1 MSNQIEHRHLRY
13 FLAVAEELHFRKAA
27 EKLFISQPGLS
38 RQIKQMEQDLGVTL
52 FERNN
57 RRVALTKTGDYLQK
71 ELQINL
77 KNLED
82 ILAHSKLIHHGKEGH
97 LTLGFVG
104 SAMLQIIP
112 AILKQFN
119 SKFPKVMFKL
129 EEMDNQKQIE
139 GLLSQ
144 EIDVGFVRLERVPRS
159 LEIHTVLKE
168 TFCLVLPKNHPVNK
182 RNFKNLS
189 QFKDSPFILF
199 DPEYSASYY
208 EKVMQIFDGCG
219 FAPIISHNTIH
230 ASSIYKLVENNL
242 GVSIVPKSLQF
253 GYDMN
258 VKFIELDAIPQRA
271 FLSIAWSKNNR
282 NPMLQNILRLINPP
296 IEPLLKNVR
305 AAKNIT

>member
-282 NPMLQNILRLINPP
+282 NPMLQNILQLINPP
-296 IEPLLKNVR
+296 IEPLLKNVH
-305 AAKNIT
+305 AAKI

>member
-1 MSNQIEHRHLRY
+1 MNNQIEHRHLRY

-305 AAKNIT
+305 AAKI

>member
-57 RRVALTKTGDYLQK
+57 RRVTLTKTGDYLQK

-282 NPMLQNILRLINPP
+282 NPMLQNILQLINPP

-305 AAKNIT
+305 AAKI

>member
-119 SKFPKVMFKL
+119 SKFPKIMFKL

-305 AAKNIT
+305 AAKI

>member
-1 MSNQIEHRHLRY
+1 MSNQIEYRHLRY

-38 RQIKQMEQDLGVTL
+38 RQIKQMENDLGVTL
-52 FERNN
+52 FERHN
-57 RRVALTKTGDYLQK
+57 RKVALTSTGKYLQK
-71 ELQINL
+71 ELQMNL

-82 ILAHSKLIHHGKEGH
+82 ILDHSKLIEQGKEGH
-97 LTLGFVG
+97 LKLGFVG

-112 AILKQFN
+112 TILKQFN
-119 SKFPKVMFKL
+119 SKFPKVMFNL

-144 EIDVGFVRLERVPRS
+144 DIDVGFVRLERVPRS

-182 RNFKNLS
+182 SNFKNLS

-199 DPEYSASYY
+199 DPQYSASYY

-253 GYDMN
+253 GYNMN

-271 FLSIAWSKNNR
+271 FLSVAWSKNNR
-282 NPMLQNILRLINPP
+282 NPMLKNILHLINS
-296 IEPLLKNVR
+296 
-305 AAKNIT
+305 

>member
-38 RQIKQMEQDLGVTL
+38 RQIKQMEQDLGITL

-282 NPMLQNILRLINPP
+282 NPMLQNILQLINPP

-305 AAKNIT
+305 AAKI

>member
-77 KNLED
+77 QNLED

-282 NPMLQNILRLINPP
+282 NPMLQNILQLINPP

-305 AAKNIT
+305 AAKI

>member
-199 DPEYSASYY
+199 DPEYSTSYY

-282 NPMLQNILRLINPP
+282 NPMLQNILQLINPP
-296 IEPLLKNVR
+296 IEPLLKNMR
-305 AAKNIT
+305 AAKI

>member
-168 TFCLVLPKNHPVNK
+168 TFCLVLPKNHLVNK

-282 NPMLQNILRLINPP
+282 NPMLQNILQLINPP

-305 AAKNIT
+305 AAKI

>member
-258 VKFIELDAIPQRA
+258 VKFIELDAIPQSA

-282 NPMLQNILRLINPP
+282 NPMLQNILQLINPP

-305 AAKNIT
+305 AAKI

>member
-1 MSNQIEHRHLRY
+1 
-13 FLAVAEELHFRKAA
+13 LALAEELHFRKAA

-38 RQIKQMEQDLGVTL
+38 RQIKQMENDLGVTL
-52 FERNN
+52 FERHN
-57 RRVALTKTGDYLQK
+57 RKVALTSTGKYLQK
-71 ELQINL
+71 ELQMNL
-77 KNLED
+77 KNLKD
-82 ILAHSKLIHHGKEGH
+82 ILDHSKLIEQGKEGH
-97 LTLGFVG
+97 LKLGCVG
-104 SAMLQIIP
+104 SAMLQILTN
-112 AILKQFN
+112 ILKQFN
-119 SKFPKVMFKL
+119 SKFPNVMFNL

-144 EIDVGFVRLERVPRS
+144 DIDVGFVRLERVPRS

-182 RNFKNLS
+182 SNFKNLS

-199 DPEYSASYY
+199 DPQYSASYY

-253 GYDMN
+253 GYNMN

-271 FLSIAWSKNNR
+271 FLSVAWSKNNR
-282 NPMLQNILRLINPP
+282 NPMLKNILHLINP
-296 IEPLLKNVR
+296 
-305 AAKNIT
+305 

>member
-242 GVSIVPKSLQF
+242 GISIVPKSLQF

-282 NPMLQNILRLINPP
+282 NPMLQNILQLINPP

-305 AAKNIT
+305 AAKI

>member
-112 AILKQFN
+112 AILKQ
-119 SKFPKVMFKL
+119 SKDKDYF
-129 EEMDNQKQIE
+129 
-139 GLLSQ
+139 
-144 EIDVGFVRLERVPRS
+144 IDVEVPD
-159 LEIHTVLKE
+159 
-168 TFCLVLPKNHPVNK
+168 VN
-182 RNFKNLS
+182 N
-189 QFKDSPFILF
+189 
-199 DPEYSASYY
+199 
-208 EKVMQIFDGCG
+208 
-219 FAPIISHNTIH
+219 
-230 ASSIYKLVENNL
+230 
-242 GVSIVPKSLQF
+242 
-253 GYDMN
+253 
-258 VKFIELDAIPQRA
+258 
-271 FLSIAWSKNNR
+271 
-282 NPMLQNILRLINPP
+282 
-296 IEPLLKNVR
+296 
-305 AAKNIT
+305 